1 VLDDLRLA
9 LRGLRR
15 QPGFLI
21 VALLTLGL
29 AIGANVAVFTLVNAT
44 LLRPIPFGDR
54 SDRIVSVHET
64 HGSQAEDWE
73 DARLSYPD
81 LLDLRAAGILEQAEG
96 FVSRN
101 FTLGD
106 GEAERVTG
114 GSVTPGLFAL
124 LDTQPAIGRAF
135 TFEDAA
141 PPGLESVVLITHGLW
156 QRRFAGRL
164 DIIGRSMQLNE
175 RALTIVG
182 VMPQGFAFP
191 ERQELYVPLRWDAA
205 PRSQRTIA
213 TFGLLKP
220 GQTLE
225 QAQSEIEALAGRLAR
240 THPATHDG
248 WTMRAMPIRD
258 LAVETGDRRLLATL
272 LASVAFVLLIGCANL
287 AGLLLARGEARRREF
302 AVRAALGAGRWQ
314 LVRPT
319 LADSLVIAAFGT
331 GVGMLAAAWALE
343 LMPLAF
349 ADGLPYWVDLR
360 PDIRVVLFTIAIMC
374 LTALLVGL
382 APGLRFSR
390 PDVNDAL
397 KTSTASSTA
406 APGVQRLRSSLVVA
420 QVALC
425 VALLTAAAVMVRS
438 SVALQQADGGFE
450 PGPLLTFRAYM
461 AGDAYNSVPARTA
474 AFAAVISELKHSPA
488 VQSAALTTSI
498 PTDDGGAPV
507 QIARE
512 GAWTPGR
519 ELGAQ
524 QVAVSPE
531 LFETLGITLDG
542 RTFTSNEGANPQADV
557 VIVGRTLAERLWPG
571 ESAVDRR
578 LGLVSDGRVEWRR
591 VIGVAADVVY
601 EEFGEETEQS
611 RLIVYVP
618 YARMAPRTMAV
629 LLRTRIVP
637 ERAAAGVGRLLRER
651 FPALPAYDLRT
662 MSEVRTYTTW
672 EQRVFSQLMAAF
684 AGAALLLAWI
694 GVYGLVSYTVA
705 RRTREIGLRMALGA
719 SRSDVLRMVASDIGV
734 LALGGVGI
742 GIGIGALLIRAL
754 QASAYGIAPGDWR
767 PLAAAGVAMALAMG
781 AAAVSPARRA
791 VRIQPATAL
800 RHD

>member
-9 LRGLRR
+9 FRGLRR

-44 LLRPIPFGDR
+44 LLRPMPFGER
-54 SDRIVSVHET
+54 SDRIVSVHES
-64 HGSQAEDWE
+64 HGTQAEDWE
-73 DARLSYPD
+73 DARLSYRD
-81 LLDLRAAGILEQAEG
+81 LLDLRASGVLEQAEG

-106 GEAERVTG
+106 GEAERVIG
-114 GSVTPGLFAL
+114 GSVTPNLFAL
-124 LDTQPAIGRAF
+124 LGTEPALGRAF
-135 TFEDAA
+135 RADDAA
-141 PPGLESVVLITHGLW
+141 PPGLESVVIITDGLW
-156 QRRFAGRL
+156 HRRFGSRP
-164 DIIGRSMQLNE
+164 DIVGRSMQING
-175 RALTIVG
+175 RSLTIIG
-182 VMPQGFAFP
+182 VMPPGFAFP
-191 ERQELYVPLRWDAA
+191 ERQELYVPLRWDTA

-213 TFGLLKP
+213 TFGLLKS
-220 GQTLE
+220 GQTLD
-225 QAQSEIEALAGRLAR
+225 QAQHEADALAARLAR

-248 WTMRAMPIRD
+248 WTMRVMTFRD
-258 LAVETGDRRLLATL
+258 LMVERNDRRLVGTL
-272 LASVAFVLLIGCANL
+272 LAAVAFVLLIGCANL

-302 AVRAALGAGRWQ
+302 AVRAALGARRWQ
-314 LVRPT
+314 LARPP
-319 LADSLVIAAFGT
+319 LMESAVVAALGT
-331 GVGMLAAAWALE
+331 GLGALAAAWALE

-360 PDIRVVLFTIAIMC
+360 PDLRVVLFTVLVMAV
-374 LTALLVGL
+374 TALLVGM

-397 KTSTASSTA
+397 KTAATSSTA

-425 VALLTAAAVMVRS
+425 VALLTAAVMMTRS
-438 SVALQQADGGFE
+438 FVALQNADGGFDA
-450 PGPLLTFRAYM
+450 GRLLAFRAYM
-461 AGDAYNSVPARTA
+461 AGDAYDEVPARAA
-474 AFAAVISELKHSPA
+474 AFAAVISELKNSPA
-488 VQSAALTTSI
+488 VHSAALTTSI
-498 PTDDGGAPV
+498 PTDDGGMPL

-512 GAWTPGR
+512 GEWTPGR

-524 QVAVSPE
+524 QVAVSPD
-531 LFETLGITLDG
+531 LFATLGIRLDG
-542 RTFTSNEGANPQADV
+542 RSFTRNEIENPQADV
-557 VIVGRTLAERLWPG
+557 VIIGRRLADRLWPG
-571 ESAVDRR
+571 ESALDRR
-578 LGLVSDGRVEWRR
+578 LGVVSAGRVEWRR
-591 VIGVAADVVY
+591 VVGIAADVVY

-618 YARMAPRTMAV
+618 YARVASRTIAV
-629 LLRTRIVP
+629 LVRTAASP
-637 ERAAAGVGRLLRER
+637 ESAMTGIRALLRER

-662 MSEVRTYTTW
+662 MTEVRTFTTW

-694 GVYGLVSYTVA
+694 GIYGLVAYTVA
-705 RRTREIGLRMALGA
+705 SRTREIGVRMALGA
-719 SRSDVLRMVASDIGV
+719 SRSDVLRMVASDIGL

-742 GIGIGALLIRAL
+742 GLGLGVLVMRAL
-754 QASAYGIAPGDWR
+754 QGSTYGIAPGDWR
-767 PLAAAGVAMALAMG
+767 PLAVAGVAMATAIG

-791 VRIQPATAL
+791 VRIQPAAAL
-800 RHD
+800 RYD